1 MIGDMSNFALE
12 TTDSYGDVISSI
24 NYLLSTSNVLDA
36 NVIVTSANALVA
48 NVSSGQITTAAD
60 PAYVSYLYQYLHVR
74 YADNATGSVNFS
86 TSPTNRLFFGLLN
99 SNSPVGSSNPA
110 DYIYTQVV
118 GGFGT
123 TKFFFYSV
131 LGGRQL
137 LINITTGATNNF
149 LQAVDAVPIDLDLVT
164 AVANV
169 VITANNIVASTITGT
184 EIAANT
190 VATTNITSNAIS
202 DFGGAFSNGDIIRF
216 SPVANVFY
224 NFTGNVTITTS
235 VANTKISV
243 ASQGVISY
251 LSNIGVVG
259 AGATLESNTVIRMVE
274 VSTGLSYVLNYLQY
288 NYTFYT
294 TGNLQQTQDLYYLT
308 GYTTTLPNAGS
319 YIFATYNKY
328 ITTGNVTV
336 YVSDVNNKGILVQA
350 LKR

>member
-1 MIGDMSNFALE
+1 MSNFALE

-99 SNSPVGSSNPA
+99 SNSPIGSSNPA

-137 LINITTGATNNF
+137 LINVTTGLTNNF
-149 LQAVDAVPIDLDLVT
+149 LQAVDGVPIDLDLVT

-169 VITANNIVASTITGT
+169 VITANNIVASTITGNQL
-184 EIAANT
+184 AANT
-190 VATTNITSNAIS
+190 VATTNITTNAVSFFGSYQNNAGLAFFGVTPNTFYSFTNTVTVTTTVSNTKTFITGQVSAQWITNCLVAPATLTS
-202 DFGGAFSNGDIIRF
+202 NIGIRMRDVSQNVTYILGSQDLVFSITSTGIGQGDQDYYETGF
-216 SPVANVFY
+216 TLTLANVGEYGFDIY
-224 NFTGNVTITTS
+224 GYYGTSGNVTA
-235 VANTKISV
+235 VAIGYENT
-243 ASQGVISY
+243 
-251 LSNIGVVG
+251 
-259 AGATLESNTVIRMVE
+259 R
-274 VSTGLSYVLNYLQY
+274 
-288 NYTFYT
+288 
-294 TGNLQQTQDLYYLT
+294 
-308 GYTTTLPNAGS
+308 NA
-319 YIFATYNKY
+319 
-328 ITTGNVTV
+328 
-336 YVSDVNNKGILVQA
+336 VQN